1 MAPGLLSKRRMTRR
15 RLPGYPTSRSR
26 RAAAPAPRTARGQA
40 ITSLGFAF
48 FRLVPL
54 RVREPGQVPFTVLRM
69 GEAQSKM
76 AAFALMG

>member
-1 MAPGLLSKRRMTRR
+1 MALRLLSKSPMTRR
-15 RLPGYPTSRSR
+15 RQPESQPARSR
-26 RAAAPAPRTARGQA
+26 RAAALAPRVTRGQA

-54 RVREPGQVPFTVLRM
+54 RVREPGQLPFAVLRM

>member
-1 MAPGLLSKRRMTRR
+1 LLISERMTRR
-15 RLPGYPTSRSR
+15 RQLESQPARSR
-26 RAAAPAPRTARGQA
+26 RSAAPAPRVARGPA

-54 RVREPGQVPFTVLRM
+54 RVRERGELPFGVLRL